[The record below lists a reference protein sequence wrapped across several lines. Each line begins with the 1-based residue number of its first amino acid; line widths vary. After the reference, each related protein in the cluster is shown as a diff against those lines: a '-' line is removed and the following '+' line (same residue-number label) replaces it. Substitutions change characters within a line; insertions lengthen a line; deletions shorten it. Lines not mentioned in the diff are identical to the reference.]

1 MRAEI
6 LSIGTELLLG
16 QIVDTNA
23 QFLAQELA
31 PLGIDLYWVSQ
42 VGDNLGRL
50 EEVIRRAWARSDVVI
65 CTGGLGPT
73 EDDVTREGIAAALEE
88 PLDVDPGLAEDVRAL
103 FRRRGWPMPDRN
115 LKQANLIPSA
125 RPLPNPNGTAPGWWV
140 ERNGKLLVAMPG
152 VPREMMPMWQEQV
165 LPRLLPRCGGT
176 ILSRTL
182 KTLGLGESAVEERLG
197 ALTRSPNP
205 TVATYAK
212 PDGVHVR
219 ISAKAPT
226 EAEASILIAQMEE
239 RLRPLLDEYTYGR
252 DDDTIE
258 QVIGDLLRSR
268 QMSLACLESC
278 TGGLVA
284 SAITDAPGS
293 SVYFRG
299 GLVAYSRA
307 AKVQAGV
314 DPTLLDLHG
323 QVSVETAQA
332 MAEAA
337 RHHLNADVGVA
348 TTGVAGPEALE
359 GHPPGTVCV
368 AVATP
373 AGCAGTQLFF
383 PRRRHEVKRWA
394 TLQAL
399 HLLRRHLLA
408 LPVT

>member
-50 EEVIRRAWARSDVVI
+50 EEVIRRARGRSDLVI

-73 EDDVTREGIAAALEE
+73 EDDLTREGIAAALGE
-88 PLDVDPGLAEDVRAL
+88 PLAVDPGLAEHVRAL
-103 FRRRGWPMPDRN
+103 FQRRGWPMPERN
-115 LKQANLIPSA
+115 MKQANLIPSA
-125 RPLPNPNGTAPGWWV
+125 RPLPNPHGTAPGWWV
-140 ERNGKLLVAMPG
+140 ERDGNVIVAMPG

-165 LPRLLPRCGGT
+165 LPLLLPRCGGA

-219 ISAKAPT
+219 ISAKAST
-226 EAEASILIAQMEE
+226 EAEASLLIVQMEE
-239 RLRPLLDEYTYGR
+239 RLRPLLDEYTYGW
-252 DDDTIE
+252 DGDTIE

-268 QMSLACLESC
+268 RLSLACIESC

-293 SVYFRG
+293 SAYFRG
-299 GLVAYSRA
+299 GLVAYSRE
-307 AKVQAGV
+307 AKLQAGV
-314 DPTLLDLHG
+314 AAAVLDRHG
-323 QVSVETAQA
+323 QVSAETAEA

-337 RHHLNADVGVA
+337 RHHLMADVGGA

-359 GHPPGTVCV
+359 GHPPGTVYV

-373 AGCAGTQLFF
+373 AGCTGTELFF
-383 PRRRHEVKRWA
+383 ARQRREVKRWA

-399 HLLRRHLLA
+399 HLLRRRLLA
-408 LPVT
+408 LPLT

>member
-50 EEVIRRAWARSDVVI
+50 EEVIRRAWGRSDVVI

-73 EDDVTREGIAAALEE
+73 EDDITREGIAAALEE
-88 PLDVDPGLAEDVRAL
+88 PLAVDPGLAEDVRAL
-103 FRRRGWPMPDRN
+103 FRRRGWPMPERN
-115 LKQANLIPSA
+115 LKQANSIPSA

-140 ERNGKLLVAMPG
+140 ERDGTVLVAMPG
-152 VPREMMPMWQEQV
+152 VPREMVPMWQEQV
-165 LPRLLPRCGGT
+165 LPLLLPRCGGT

-212 PDGVHVR
+212 ADGVHVR

-226 EAEASILIAQMEE
+226 EAEAWILIAQMEE
-239 RLRPLLDEYTYGR
+239 RLRPLLDEYIYGW
-252 DDDTIE
+252 DSDTIE
-258 QVIGDLLRSR
+258 QVIGELLRSR
-268 QMSLACLESC
+268 RMSLACLESC

-293 SVYFRG
+293 SEYFRG
-299 GLVAYSRA
+299 GLVAYSRE

-314 DPTLLDLHG
+314 DATLLDRHG

-337 RHHLNADVGVA
+337 RHYLEADVGVA

-373 AGCAGTQLFF
+373 AGCVATELFYA
-383 PRRRHEVKRWA
+383 RRRQEVKRWA

-399 HLLRRHLLA
+399 HLLRRQLLA
-408 LPVT
+408 LPLT